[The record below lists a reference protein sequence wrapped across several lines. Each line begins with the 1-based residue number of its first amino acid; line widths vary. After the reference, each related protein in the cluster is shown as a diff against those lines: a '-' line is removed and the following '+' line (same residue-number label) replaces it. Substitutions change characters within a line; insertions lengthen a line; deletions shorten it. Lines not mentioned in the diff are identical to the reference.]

1 MLDAVDPRI
10 VSRLAGGLVAD
21 IQPADLDLRLAI
33 LERRRLEAKDSNVPA
48 AVIDFLA
55 RNVRTNIREMEGAFN
70 KLVAYASLTGRPI
83 DLEFAQGMLR
93 SEERRV
99 GKACFSQCRYRWLPS
114 RSKDNQKS
122 LKE

>member
-10 VSRLAGGLVAD
+10 LSRLAGGLVAD

-33 LERRRLEAKDSNVPA
+33 LERRRLEAKDSNVPS

-70 KLVAYASLTGRPI
+70 KLVAYASLTGRQI
-83 DLEFAQGMLR
+83 DLEFQQGLLADFVHSHAPR
-93 SEERRV
+93 
-99 GKACFSQCRYRWLPS
+99 LPIDEIQ
-114 RSKDNQKS
+114 KLTAHTFPHNQNQKR
-122 LKE
+122 

>member
-10 VSRLAGGLVAD
+10 LSRLAGGLVAD

-33 LERRRLEAKDSNVPA
+33 LERRRLEAKDSHVPA

-70 KLVAYASLTGRPI
+70 KLVAYASLTGRQI
-83 DLEFAQGMLR
+83 DLEFALHILADFVRANAHRITIDEIQNR
-93 SEERRV
+93 KSE
-99 GKACFSQCRYRWLPS
+99 G
-114 RSKDNQKS
+114 
-122 LKE
+122 